1 MIMEDATLLLP
12 LSAPVTEVLKQA
24 SVWKIGRLTFR
35 SDFDSGNLQDVKPG
49 NSSTEVLLWTARD
62 GQSTGNERG
71 TRSWF
76 YFGVSGHMAGADLTV
91 TIMNLNKQGKL
102 YSQDYRPCYW
112 YAGMTEWLPIS
123 SKVAYSREDD
133 DFQLRFRVH
142 LAAETE
148 VFLAFAIPFSYR
160 DTQCLLAHLDRTFAA
175 SSSSSSSSRGDASSS
190 LTPASEH
197 HHHRDLAG
205 VTGAASARGVTS
217 TTHTNTSSSTSSS
230 SSNGNGDG
238 KTGRGKGS
246 VKRSSVPGGGWDR
259 KNSKESDGGS
269 AAAAAA
275 AAGSRHALPGSA
287 GSSSHG
293 NSSGTPGAV
302 SITAAVAS
310 AVSKRT
316 EDLDARIY
324 YRRQLLTRSLEGRR
338 VELITITDAF
348 GATDDPEVLT
358 GGVCECRGLEPPA
371 AVFPSK
377 KIFFVSSRVH
387 PGETPASHMF
397 NGLLVFLLRK
407 DDPRAAAAR
416 RQFVFKLVPLV
427 NPDGVFHGNYRTDT
441 LGQNLNRFYTGDTDP
456 ELQPSVYAIKHLLL
470 SYAAAGSLEFYLDL
484 HAHANKKGVFAFG
497 NALEGEAHL
506 QSLLFCRLI
515 AINSPRL
522 RLLVGAATC
531 WPCSAAVIRTCN
543 FTERNMSC
551 PDKDGSSREGA
562 GRVALFR
569 STGLTHLYTIEANYN
584 TARMLNASCP
594 LAGDPSVCSS
604 PTLSRRSPPKFTTAV
619 LHSVGRS
626 FVTAAL
632 DLHGCNPHS
641 RLANSAFRSLE
652 GVRNWLLSELKS
664 PPETRTANL
673 PAMSEASVGSTKGL
687 YTAAVMSRAVGR
699 RPSTSAFGRG
709 CNPGG
714 EPTIQI
720 YEPVSRRGP
729 AGAPSGAA
737 RAIATAPTSSHL
749 EASGTPHFPPPQRSA
764 TQQPQGTILTASSWP
779 APVDGVCSV
788 SDPVRG
794 CRRESERGDATEAS
808 EEVSL
813 ADPGV
818 AVDAEVAAPTGAT
831 VELAAAESDAEGDP
845 PQCQH
850 ACQPALHLSGS
861 NGSSCG
867 GGVGGA
873 ASPLLSFIKQ
883 CGSQS
888 SNSLCGG
895 AVVMSGP
902 AQHNQTF
909 AGYMSSRPR
918 SRNDPLTDAGS
929 VGDSDQD
936 DVPQQPQGHLHS
948 PPPACPP
955 PTLATP
961 PLLTSH
967 WRTLPFPSEGAHPIP
982 TPARALDQPQ
992 PMPLNA
998 STTNNHKTTVNH
1010 NGSGNSPG
1018 SHGSSNGGSGG
1029 NGNGININGSSRG
1042 ANMLGAQG
1050 QLALSPY
1057 GVYVP
1062 GHVLATVRALQAA
1075 DAVLSSASVLTP
1087 QMSASALWSS
1097 APATAGQASGS
1108 VLRKRVGG
1116 GHGKSGSV
1124 GEGGRNGWM

>member
-1 MIMEDATLLLP
+1 MVMEDETLLLP

-24 SVWKIGRLTFR
+24 SVWKLGRLTFR

-76 YFGVSGHMAGADLTV
+76 YFGISGHIAGTDLTA

-112 YAGMTEWLPIS
+112 CAGMIEWLPIS
-123 SKVAYSREDD
+123 SKVAYSRDDD
-133 DFQLRFRVH
+133 DFQLRFNVH

-175 SSSSSSSSRGDASSS
+175 SSSRVH
-190 LTPASEH
+190 L
-197 HHHRDLAG
+197 DLAKP
-205 VTGAASARGVTS
+205 SLPS
-217 TTHTNTSSSTSSS
+217 
-230 SSNGNGDG
+230 
-238 KTGRGKGS
+238 
-246 VKRSSVPGGGWDR
+246 
-259 KNSKESDGGS
+259 GGS
-269 AAAAAA
+269 AAAA
-275 AAGSRHALPGSA
+275 SSHALPGSA
-287 GSSSHG
+287 GSSGHATASSNG
-293 NSSGTPGAV
+293 NSTGTTGARS
-302 SITAAVAS
+302 SITAAAVAS
-310 AVSKRT
+310 AISKRT
-316 EDLDARIY
+316 EDLDSRIY
-324 YRRQLLTRSLEGRR
+324 YRRQLLTCSLEGRR

-358 GGVCECRGLEPPA
+358 GGVCECRALEPPA

-441 LGQNLNRFYTGDTDP
+441 MGQNLNRFYTGDTDP
-456 ELQPSVYAIKHLLL
+456 VS
-470 SYAAAGSLEFYLDL
+470 
-484 HAHANKKGVFAFG
+484 
-497 NALEGEAHL
+497 
-506 QSLLFCRLI
+506 
-515 AINSPRL
+515 
-522 RLLVGAATC
+522 
-531 WPCSAAVIRTCN
+531 RTCN

-687 YTAAVMSRAVGR
+687 YTAAVMSRAVGLPLAGAATQAANPPSR
-699 RPSTSAFGRG
+699 STS
-709 CNPGG
+709 P
-714 EPTIQI
+714 
-720 YEPVSRRGP
+720 SP
-729 AGAPSGAA
+729 AGGPRAPPSGAA

-779 APVDGVCSV
+779 GVCSASSQQPSNPIHALGHGGLGQGSLPSV
-788 SDPVRG
+788 GPQPPSTACAASPTLCGGVDGSPNGGTPPRHPRRCPSPTPGSLSMRRSPPRRAQPLSLLPLSPTLRG
-794 CRRESERGDATEAS
+794 IPRSAS
-808 EEVSL
+808 MPAS
-813 ADPGV
+813 P
-818 AVDAEVAAPTGAT
+818 
-831 VELAAAESDAEGDP
+831 S
-845 PQCQH
+845 Q
-850 ACQPALHLSGS
+850 ALHLSGS